1 MKLKFVV
8 LGEPQGK
15 GRPRF
20 SKVGPHVKTRTPDET
35 ILYENLIR
43 SEYQRQCGS
52 ARFPDE
58 TQLDVRILAFY
69 PVPSSVSKKK
79 RRMML
84 DHQIRPGKK
93 PDWDNIGKVV
103 TDSLN
108 QIAYRDDAQ
117 VVDAQVLFGAAS
129 AGGHHPGGFDYV
141 KGDKPC
147 VRRMICRCR

>member
-1 MKLKFVV
+1 MKVKFVV

-20 SKVGPHVKTRTPDET
+20 SKVGNNVKTRTPDET
-35 ILYENLIR
+35 IIYENLIR

-52 ARFPDE
+52 ARFEDE
-58 TQLDVRILAFY
+58 AQLDVRILAFY

-117 VVDAQVLFGAAS
+117 VVDAQVRKFFSEQPRIEVTIQAAS
-129 AGGHHPGGFDYV
+129 T
-141 KGDKPC
+141 
-147 VRRMICRCR
+147 M